1 MRFGLILLPAVLLLG
16 GCSQLAFPLYV
27 FAPEPPT
34 QTVPSE
40 YEGLREKNIAIV
52 IFASPD
58 MLIDYQTVQLELSD
72 AVAAELRRTV
82 KDVKIVNARRVI
94 RYQDENT
101 FWDRLPPGKL
111 CDTFKCDR
119 VLLIS
124 LMEFSTRE
132 PGSTQFARAR
142 ISADAGV
149 YSLDTPDKP
158 KWRTPAIKVMNPPEG
173 SKSLAG
179 GAEWQIRVDAEK
191 MFAEALVKKFYKHE
205 VPQEP

>member
-1 MRFGLILLPAVLLLG
+1 MRFGLILLPAALLLG
-16 GCSQLAFPLYV
+16 GCQQMAFPLYV

-34 QTVPSE
+34 QTVESE
-40 YEGLREKNIAIV
+40 YEGLREKTVAIV

-72 AVAAELRRTV
+72 AVGAELRRTV
-82 KDVKIVNARRVI
+82 KDVKIVDARRVV

-101 FWDRLPPGKL
+101 VWDRLPPGKL

-119 VLLIS
+119 VLMIS
-124 LMEFSTRE
+124 LIEFSTRE
-132 PGSTQFARAR
+132 PGSVQLARAR

-149 YSLDTPDKP
+149 YTPDTPDKP
-158 KWRTPAIKVMNPPEG
+158 KWHTPAIRVVNPPDG
-173 SKSLAG
+173 SKNFGG
-179 GAEWQIRVDAEK
+179 GAEWQMRVDAEK

-205 VPQEP
+205 VPQIP